1 MRSRV
6 LPCDHGVGRRVDG
19 DELSRFFRSQS
30 FLRKRGHIETSVAYN
45 VLVRDEE
52 VAILNARVFG
62 AGRTQFLALQ
72 TLACARL
79 PPRNCDAVF
88 GPDGAAVF
96 AGKVFELPHVPHG
109 FASGI
114 RVRFRIIRD
123 AMAPR
128 GDAW

>member
-1 MRSRV
+1 MSSKV
-6 LPCDHGVGRRVDG
+6 LPCDHGMGRRVDG

-88 GPDGAAVF
+88 GPDGAAVV
-96 AGKVFELPHVPHG
+96 AGKVLELPHVPHG

-114 RVRFRIIRD
+114 RVRFRIIR
-123 AMAPR
+123 
-128 GDAW
+128 

>member
-1 MRSRV
+1 M

-72 TLACARL
+72 TLACACL
-79 PPRNCDAVF
+79 PPRNCDAVL

-96 AGKVFELPHVPHG
+96 ASKVFELPHVPHG

-114 RVRFRIIRD
+114 RVRFRIIR
-123 AMAPR
+123 
-128 GDAW
+128 